1 MRGRDMQRPK
11 KIPHENEDYMQTE
24 IIKVAGIKNQADAE
38 IIQQSLSGLPGV
50 AEVRV
55 TSGSGRATVRYEEE
69 LASSV
74 QLRATLIQLGF
85 EVDAAA
91 GKSHSG
97 CCGACGG

>member
-1 MRGRDMQRPK
+1 
-11 KIPHENEDYMQTE
+11 MQTE

-38 IIQQSLSGLPGV
+38 IIQLSLSGLPGV

-55 TSGSGRATVRYEEE
+55 ISASGRATVRYEEE
-69 LASSV
+69 LTSSV
-74 QLRATLIQLGF
+74 QLRAALIQLGF

-97 CCGACGG
+97 CCGSCGG

>member
-1 MRGRDMQRPK
+1 MAR
-11 KIPHENEDYMQTE
+11 HEIDIAHYRIDKEDDMQTE
-24 IIKVAGIKNQADAE
+24 IIKVDGIKNQADAE
-38 IIQQSLSGLPGV
+38 TIHQTLGALQGV

-55 TSGSGRATVRYEEE
+55 TLASGRATVRYDEQ

-74 QLRATLIQLGF
+74 QLRAALNQLGF

>member
-1 MRGRDMQRPK
+1 
-11 KIPHENEDYMQTE
+11 MQTE
-24 IIKVAGIKNQADAE
+24 IIKVAGIKNQVDAE
-38 IIQQSLSGLPGV
+38 IIQQSLRALPGV

-55 TSGSGRATVRYEEE
+55 ISASGRATVRYQEE
-69 LASSV
+69 LTSSV
-74 QLRATLIQLGF
+74 QLRANLIQLGF